1 MNDLVSASLAWV
13 RSPDYVELTSRQ
25 FALLGL
31 VCDEQGPHHVRR
43 LAQSLKVSKP
53 VITRAATVLEEL
65 GFVVR
70 RRLTSD
76 RRDKVLEATSAGR
89 EFRDM
94 LALLAGD
101 QANG

>member
-13 RSPDYVELTSRQ
+13 RSSDYVELTSRQ
-25 FALLGL
+25 LALLGL
-31 VCDEQGPHHVRR
+31 VCDEEGPHYVRR

-53 VITRAATVLEEL
+53 VITRAATTLEERGL
-65 GFVVR
+65 VVR
-70 RRLTSD
+70 RRPTAD

-94 LALLAGD
+94 LALLVGS
-101 QANG
+101 QAHG